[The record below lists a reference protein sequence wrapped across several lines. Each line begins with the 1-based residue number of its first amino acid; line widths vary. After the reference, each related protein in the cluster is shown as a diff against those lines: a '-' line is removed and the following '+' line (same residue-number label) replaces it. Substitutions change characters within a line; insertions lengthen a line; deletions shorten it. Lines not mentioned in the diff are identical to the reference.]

1 MRKRFPVKGVAI
13 ALLSSVLFMGLVACS
28 GDTGATG
35 SAGRTGSDGD
45 AGAMGPQ
52 GDPGGAGPAGEPG
65 SSGRTGAQGISG
77 NQGVAGIAGAT
88 GSPGVPGAP
97 GPEGPSGAAAGFAS
111 LVASATAEDG
121 TIMVWGAGFKS
132 GETVLVI
139 AVGGSA
145 GDDMIVVGAEAN
157 DSGAFA
163 AETANRLNV
172 GIYTLHA
179 EGGMGSEATAPLV
192 IVTEK

>member
-1 MRKRFPVKGVAI
+1 MIPDLQPSRLPLLVTGVA
-13 ALLSSVLFMGLVACS
+13 GVA
-28 GDTGATG
+28 G
-35 SAGRTGSDGD
+35 SAGG
-45 AGAMGPQ
+45 
-52 GDPGGAGPAGEPG
+52 
-65 SSGRTGAQGISG
+65 
-77 NQGVAGIAGAT
+77 
-88 GSPGVPGAP
+88 PGVPGAP

-111 LVASATAEDG
+111 LVASATAVDG

-145 GDDMIVVGAEAN
+145 GDDMIVVGVEAN

-163 AETANRLNV
+163 AETANRLSV

-179 EGGMGSEATAPLV
+179 EGQDGSEATAPLV